1 MSSIRKRIELGFASF
16 ARTIIRHRLKTL
28 AVMFLF
34 AAALISNLPNIKV
47 DTSTEGFIK
56 ETDPVRIA
64 YDAFREQFGR
74 DEVIVV
80 AINPPDV
87 FDKGF
92 LVKLKSFHEALEN
105 ETPHLDEVTSL
116 ISIRNTRGEG
126 DSLIVEDLLKSL
138 PETDEELA
146 ALKTRVLSHP
156 LYRNLVIS
164 ADGTFTTVVVKGN
177 AHSTA
182 EGALDDALAGF
193 GDTAA
198 PTGPENMKK
207 REFLSDTQSQEMV
220 AAVRK
225 VAARFAGPDFPLY
238 IAGTQVVTNDL
249 KTTMLQ
255 NMRKFMIMA
264 VLIISSMLFIMFRR
278 VSAVVMPLFI
288 VILSLLSTVGLMAL
302 TGTPIKMPT
311 QILPSFLLA
320 VGVGASVHILAIFFR
335 RIALGDGKEDAM
347 VFSVGHSGLAVVMT
361 SLTTMAGLGS
371 FSWAQIAPLADLGI
385 FASAGVFLSLIY
397 TLVLLP
403 AMVAI
408 IPIRET
414 HTDTERARHA
424 KMDKVLE
431 YFASLSVTHP
441 KKIAGAG
448 VGLFFLSVFTASTL
462 HFGHNVLEWFPDGWE
477 IKESTKLVD
486 KKMRG
491 ASNLEIVIDTAKV
504 NGLYEPEILDLL
516 EATPAVIEKN
526 INHPALY
533 IGKTLSLADMVKEI
547 NQALH
552 ANDPEYYRIPRD
564 KALIAQELLLF
575 ENSGSD
581 DLEDMVDSQF
591 SKARIMVKIP
601 WQDAY
606 IYGEFLKPLERALN
620 EMYAGK
626 AQVTVTGL
634 SPMFSSTLAA
644 TILSAAQSY
653 LIAVVAITLMMILLI
668 GDFKL
673 GLIAMIPNLTPIVMA
688 LAMIKILG
696 MPLDMFT
703 MLTGSIALGLA
714 VDDTIHFMHN
724 FRRYHHEEG
733 DVPEAVR
740 QTLLGT
746 GRAMLATTIVL
757 STGFFI
763 FMFAEMH
770 NLINFGLIT
779 GFAIIMALLADF
791 LLAPALMALAH
802 PKVMEDDGTDWRA
815 ENGLPKE
822 VAQDA

>member
-1 MSSIRKRIELGFASF
+1 M
-16 ARTIIRHRLKTL
+16 
-28 AVMFLF
+28 
-34 AAALISNLPNIKV
+34 
-47 DTSTEGFIK
+47 
-56 ETDPVRIA
+56 
-64 YDAFREQFGR
+64 
-74 DEVIVV
+74 
-80 AINPPDV
+80 
-87 FDKGF
+87 
-92 LVKLKSFHEALEN
+92 
-105 ETPHLDEVTSL
+105 
-116 ISIRNTRGEG
+116 
-126 DSLIVEDLLKSL
+126 
-138 PETDEELA
+138 
-146 ALKTRVLSHP
+146 
-156 LYRNLVIS
+156 
-164 ADGTFTTVVVKGN
+164 
-177 AHSTA
+177 
-182 EGALDDALAGF
+182 
-193 GDTAA
+193 
-198 PTGPENMKK
+198 
-207 REFLSDTQSQEMV
+207 
-220 AAVRK
+220 
-225 VAARFAGPDFPLY
+225 
-238 IAGTQVVTNDL
+238 
-249 KTTMLQ
+249 
-255 NMRKFMIMA
+255 
-264 VLIISSMLFIMFRR
+264 
-278 VSAVVMPLFI
+278 
-288 VILSLLSTVGLMAL
+288 
-302 TGTPIKMPT
+302 
-311 QILPSFLLA
+311 
-320 VGVGASVHILAIFFR
+320 
-335 RIALGDGKEDAM
+335 
-347 VFSVGHSGLAVVMT
+347 
-361 SLTTMAGLGS
+361 
-371 FSWAQIAPLADLGI
+371 
-385 FASAGVFLSLIY
+385 
-397 TLVLLP
+397 
-403 AMVAI
+403 
-408 IPIRET
+408 
-414 HTDTERARHA
+414 
-424 KMDKVLE
+424 
-431 YFASLSVTHP
+431 
-441 KKIAGAG
+441 
-448 VGLFFLSVFTASTL
+448 
-462 HFGHNVLEWFPDGWE
+462 
-477 IKESTKLVD
+477 D